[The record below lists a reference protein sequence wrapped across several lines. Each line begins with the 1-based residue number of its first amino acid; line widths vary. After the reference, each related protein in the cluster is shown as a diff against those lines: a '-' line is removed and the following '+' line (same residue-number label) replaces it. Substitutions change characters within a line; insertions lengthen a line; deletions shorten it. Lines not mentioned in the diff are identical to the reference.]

1 MDLRS
6 AKKRNPQ
13 GSVAGWNVG
22 TETEDAVQVTQWLL
36 WVPRP
41 GLPRGASLH
50 GGAADSALRHAF
62 MESCLGWVDGQ
73 DTGRLCTSTRPAH
86 SQWLTSAEAWT
97 PLPQWETILWYHSH
111 SWGPWGAGVRQR
123 LNLHRGMASSAFS
136 QLIACLPPQPEA
148 RGWALAP
155 YFELEDGRDKAP
167 SCQAY

>member
-22 TETEDAVQVTQWLL
+22 TETVVAVGAP
-36 WVPRP
+36 PRP
-41 GLPRGASLH
+41 AEWGQPPACH

-73 DTGRLCTSTRPAH
+73 DTGRLCTSTRPAR
-86 SQWLTSAEAWT
+86 SQWPTSAEAWT